1 VEGKTTTS
9 RGRQRVRDEL
19 SNFLQSLAAYFDLLR
34 HRRRRRWRAQERSE
48 SWRDLSKECACAHTR
63 KKLARTPNLHVY
75 PCVQYIQQTHSFLP
89 LIRLIFRPCCPTFLS
104 PPPPPPLAL
113 SLARS
118 LSRSLARSL
127 SLSFSLCLC
136 VCVCVCPLPVSNP
149 TYLQDHEHKA
159 PFALDAFVAT
169 ASVLPGDPRSFPL
182 KNLALSSRAG
192 APTRVC
198 KHSTHTTAH
207 TSAHTC
213 MYTHMNTYT
222 TQCMHARV

>member
-1 VEGKTTTS
+1 MRT
-9 RGRQRVRDEL
+9 RVRNWLEHPIYMYIHVSNTFNRHTL
-19 SNFLQSLAAYFDLLR
+19 SCRSFVSFSVPVAQPSSL
-34 HRRRRRWRAQERSE
+34 
-48 SWRDLSKECACAHTR
+48 
-63 KKLARTPNLHVY
+63 
-75 PCVQYIQQTHSFLP
+75 
-89 LIRLIFRPCCPTFLS
+89 
-104 PPPPPPLAL
+104 PPPLPPSLSRSRAL

-118 LSRSLARSL
+118 LALSL
-127 SLSFSLCLC
+127 SLSLSVC